1 MKKTTILLIA
11 LAPISLLIFTGS
23 SPSPALHFLQGILTA
38 SSLLALFVIQPLL
51 QKNQKLRSDLQ
62 EEIYYS
68 EFEWYRKERHQRHQ
82 KEYEAQLETQK

>member
-11 LAPISLLIFTGS
+11 LAPIGLLFFTAS
-23 SPSPALHFLQGILTA
+23 SSSTALHFLQGLLTA

-51 QKNQKLRSDLQ
+51 QKNQKLRSDLE
-62 EEIYYS
+62 EEIYYA

-82 KEYEAQLETQK
+82 KEYELETQK